1 MSASHEPN
9 NISINGVE
17 RLRQRMDDG
26 HICLGMSV
34 TLPDPII
41 SEIAV
46 EAGYDFVWIE
56 NEHSYQTTR
65 DVLAHLLTVRGTG
78 VAPMVRVPVNDPAV
92 IKPYVDLAPA
102 AIVVPLIRSA
112 TEAAAAVAACR
123 YPPAGVRGF
132 GPIRNMGH
140 GRLEFAEY
148 LQQAARQVM
157 VIVQVEHVDAVDD
170 LDALIDT
177 PGLDGICLG
186 RNDLSGSVGKL
197 GRYDDPQVRG
207 MIDTLL
213 DKCAG
218 RDLYLGASL
227 GADWEAVQEWASRG
241 MRWFG
246 IGDDIDYVATGA
258 RQTVA
263 DFRAVPAVAKRE
275 SAGS

>member
-1 MSASHEPN
+1 MSASPNEPN
-9 NISINGVE
+9 STSLNAVE
-17 RLRQRMDDG
+17 RFRRRMDDG
-26 HICLGMSV
+26 HVCLGMSV
-34 TLPDPII
+34 TLPDPIV
-41 SEIAV
+41 SEVAV
-46 EAGYDFVWIE
+46 EAGYDFIWIE
-56 NEHSYQTTR
+56 NEHSYQTTK
-65 DVLAHLLTVRGTG
+65 DVLAHILTVRGTG

-92 IKPYVDLAPA
+92 IKPYVDMAPA

-112 TEAAAAVAACR
+112 EEAAAAVAACR

-140 GRLEFAEY
+140 GRLEFDEY
-148 LQQAARQVM
+148 LEQAARQVM
-157 VIVQVEHVDAVDD
+157 VIVQVEHVDAVED
-170 LDALIDT
+170 LDALLDT

-218 RDLYLGASL
+218 RDIYLGASL
-227 GADWEAVQEWASRG
+227 GPDWESVKEWASRG

-246 IGDDIDYVATGA
+246 VGDDIDYVVGGA
-258 RQTVA
+258 RSTMA
-263 DFRAVPAVAKRE
+263 GFRAAMSDLDHK
-275 SAGS
+275 